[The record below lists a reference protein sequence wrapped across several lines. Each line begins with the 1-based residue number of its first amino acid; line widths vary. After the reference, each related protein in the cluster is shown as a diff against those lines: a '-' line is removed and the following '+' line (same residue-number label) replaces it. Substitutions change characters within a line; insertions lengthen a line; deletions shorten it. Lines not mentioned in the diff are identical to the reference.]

1 MKRSHKIILL
11 FLLVLAL
18 WVNIPEELLTL
29 NSKIIIVVFLL
40 AVVGVLAAGN
50 ILWRVSKLEDHP

>member
-29 NSKIIIVVFLL
+29 NSKIIIVVLLL